1 MSEVYSVKTNVQLVA
16 ADQHQS
22 NHSLLEVPCT
32 SLYQL
37 VQGKKGWQE
46 KGMQAHSF
54 LRQEHA
60 HIELWSY

>member
-22 NHSLLEVPCT
+22 NHSLLE
-32 SLYQL
+32 
-37 VQGKKGWQE
+37 GKKGWQE